1 MSDLNEEI
9 RLAVLR
15 GRVDERERIIKLL
28 EEEFNDTWPTGV
40 GFVETS
46 LPNLIA
52 LIKGEAWKD

>member
-1 MSDLNEEI
+1 
-9 RLAVLR
+9 LAAHDK
-15 GRVDERERIIKLL
+15 RVVRRTEQRIIKLL

-52 LIKGEAWKD
+52 LIKGETNE